1 MKFLQMIG
9 FIFKKII
16 FMAELDVQPKK
27 KSVLPWVLV
36 GLIVLAII
44 AFFLLRNTDLVE
56 DVTDETIFNDSVE
69 RTTTD
74 TVNRGMDTTT
84 RITDTTALR

>member
-1 MKFLQMIG
+1 
-9 FIFKKII
+9 
-16 FMAELDVQPKK
+16 MAELDVQPKK

-74 TVNRGMDTTT
+74 TVNREMDTTT

>member
-1 MKFLQMIG
+1 MKFLPMIG
-9 FIFKKII
+9 FIFKKKI

>member
-1 MKFLQMIG
+1 
-9 FIFKKII
+9 
-16 FMAELDVQPKK
+16 MAELDVQPKK

-36 GLIVLAII
+36 GLIVLALI
-44 AFFLLRNTDLVE
+44 AFFLLRNTDLVD
-56 DVTDETIFNDSVE
+56 DVKDETIFNDTVE

>member
-1 MKFLQMIG
+1 
-9 FIFKKII
+9 
-16 FMAELDVQPKK
+16 MAELNVQPKK
-27 KSVLPWVLV
+27 KSILPWVLV
-36 GLIVLAII
+36 GLIVLALI

-69 RTTTD
+69 RATTD
-74 TVNRGMDTTT
+74 TVSRGMDTAT

>member
-1 MKFLQMIG
+1 
-9 FIFKKII
+9 
-16 FMAELDVQPKK
+16 MAELDVQPKK

>member
-1 MKFLQMIG
+1 
-9 FIFKKII
+9 
-16 FMAELDVQPKK
+16 MAELDVQPKK

-36 GLIVLAII
+36 GLIILALI
-44 AFFLLRNTDLVE
+44 AFFLLRNTDLVD

-69 RTTTD
+69 RTNTD
-74 TVNRGMDTTT
+74 TVNMGMDTTT

>member
-1 MKFLQMIG
+1 
-9 FIFKKII
+9 
-16 FMAELDVQPKK
+16 MAELDVQPKK

-36 GLIVLAII
+36 GLIVLALI

-69 RTTTD
+69 RATTD
-74 TVNRGMDTTT
+74 TVSRGMDTAT

>member
-1 MKFLQMIG
+1 
-9 FIFKKII
+9 
-16 FMAELDVQPKK
+16 MAELNVQPKK
-27 KSVLPWVLV
+27 KSILPWVLV
-36 GLIVLAII
+36 GLIVLALI

-69 RTTTD
+69 RATTD
-74 TVNRGMDTTT
+74 TISRGMDTAT

>member
-1 MKFLQMIG
+1 
-9 FIFKKII
+9 
-16 FMAELDVQPKK
+16 MAELDVQPKK

-36 GLIVLAII
+36 GLIVLALI
-44 AFFLLRNTDLVE
+44 AFFLLRNTDLVD
-56 DVTDETIFNDSVE
+56 DVKDETIFNDSVE